1 MAVGARGARS
11 VSGVWVALAA
21 LLSFQSVG
29 LAADREGSLAKARLE
44 IRGKRYEQAIVEAKR
59 SLSFDERFV
68 PAMVVLARA
77 YYELKK
83 LELAQSILDVA
94 RKNDDKNAD
103 VYQLLGF
110 ILLARDD
117 KAAATDAFRRATD
130 ARPNFA
136 EAWNNLAVQYLAA
149 KNYEEAKR
157 AGERAVSVV
166 PAFAEAHVN
175 LGSALRGLGDVGGAE
190 KEYRM
195 ALSLRDLP
203 NAHFDLG
210 ILYLDAQQVAGVDTL
225 ERLDR
230 AVVELTRYKQRMG
243 ARLAKDDPVDSYIE
257 DARKATERERK
268 RLERAKRSQ
277 SETKGGA
284 GSSDD
289 SVKGAPSRNT
299 P

>member
-230 AVVELTRYKQRMG
+230 AVVELTRY
-243 ARLAKDDPVDSYIE
+243 
-257 DARKATERERK
+257 
-268 RLERAKRSQ
+268 
-277 SETKGGA
+277 
-284 GSSDD
+284 
-289 SVKGAPSRNT
+289 
-299 P
+299 